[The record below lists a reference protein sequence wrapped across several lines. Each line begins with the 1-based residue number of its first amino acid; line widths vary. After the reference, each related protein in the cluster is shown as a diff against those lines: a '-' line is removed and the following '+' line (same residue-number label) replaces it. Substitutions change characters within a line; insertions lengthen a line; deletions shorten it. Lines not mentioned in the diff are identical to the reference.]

1 MLGNYMNAG
10 TRNEQTI
17 GFEMAF
23 LTKVRHFQESNRIYI
38 FTCVVYIKMQGQRK
52 LLTSESSLVL
62 M

>member
-1 MLGNYMNAG
+1 MNAG